1 MKTKITFFSLLLLLG
16 IISSCTPTSINSDR
30 EVQKAPTIYGTGGE
44 QSAEPDNEKDG

>member
-1 MKTKITFFSLLLLLG
+1 MKTKFTFLSMLLLLG
-16 IISSCTPTSINSDR
+16 IICSCTPNAISADR